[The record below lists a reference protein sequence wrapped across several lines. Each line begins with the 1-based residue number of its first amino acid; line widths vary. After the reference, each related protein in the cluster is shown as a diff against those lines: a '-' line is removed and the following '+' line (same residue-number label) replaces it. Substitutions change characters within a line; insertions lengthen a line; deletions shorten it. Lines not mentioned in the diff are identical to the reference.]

1 MSVISVKL
9 PEGDAERL
17 AEFAAREGET
27 PEAVAAAAVQ
37 ARLDADARDRA
48 EIETGLAQLDA
59 GEGMT
64 LEVYE
69 REMDAFIAE
78 LQAGRG

>member
-1 MSVISVKL
+1 MAVISVKL
-9 PEGDAERL
+9 PEADAERL
-17 AEFAAREGET
+17 AELAAREGET